1 MRRLY
6 AVAVC
11 LLLGGCYASTQEVR
25 QQLGDQY
32 IGKNVD
38 TFVLQW
44 GPPASSFKM
53 STGET
58 SYLWQIGSHTNVDV
72 TRDRY
77 GASGTA
83 ATTFCK
89 INVIASP
96 AGIVTRLTTE
106 DGSVGRTQAIG
117 NIDFYGSVC
126 ANQLGISKPG

>member
-1 MRRLY
+1 MKRLF
-6 AVAVC
+6 AAALC
-11 LLLGGCYASTQEVR
+11 LLLGGCFASAPEVQ
-25 QQLGDQY
+25 QQLGAQY

-38 TFVLQW
+38 SLVLQF
-44 GPPASSFKM
+44 GPPASSFRM

-58 SYLWQIGSHTNVDV
+58 SYLWQLGSHTNVDV

-89 INVIASP
+89 ITVIASP

-106 DGSVGRTQAIG
+106 DGSMGRTQSIG
-117 NIDFYGSVC
+117 TLDFYGSVC
-126 ANQLGISKPG
+126 ANQLGISKPS